1 MTPDYTEPDTWW
13 DEYETSYAGRSWHQA
28 RPLLSAVV
36 AHGFGGP
43 LLDVGAGAGF
53 LIECARRF
61 GIAAIGVEGSAKAVG
76 ICREKHPLADIRTW
90 LGGSDLPVDS
100 NSIGVVVA
108 NEFIDH
114 ITMEQNASLFREIY
128 RVLMPEGILIVNSPS
143 RHNRYDQDLGH
154 VSFFSPTEF
163 AAFVRS
169 LSFKILQQPYTPQ
182 PFLGESRLGHF
193 AMYMVSRVYR
203 PEKWAARIDLVAQK
217 ISSASLDQ
225 SK

>member
-1 MTPDYTEPDTWW
+1 MTRDYTDPDTWW
-13 DEYETSYAGRSWHQA
+13 DEYQTSYAGRSWREA

-36 AHGFGGP
+36 AHGLGGP
-43 LLDVGAGAGF
+43 LLDVGAGCGF

-61 GIAAIGVEGSAKAVG
+61 GITAIGVEGSPKAVD

-90 LGGSDLPVDS
+90 QGGTSLPVDS

-114 ITMEQNASLFREIY
+114 ITMEQNAGLFREIH
-128 RVLMPEGILIVNSPS
+128 RVLKSDGVLIVNSPS

-169 LSFKILQQPYTPQ
+169 FSFRIVDQPYTPQ
-182 PFLGESRLGHF
+182 PLLGDTRLGRF
-193 AMYMVSRVYR
+193 AMYLTTRVYR
-203 PEKWAARIDLVAQK
+203 PEKWAARIDLVAVKNQP
-217 ISSASLDQ
+217 SATR
-225 SK
+225 